1 MTVPRPMGWGL
12 RRLVSALLV
21 IWGAATLS
29 FASLHLLKGD
39 PARIIAGGGTAVGG
53 SSSEVI
59 AQINRDYGFD
69 QPLPV
74 QYGRFLGHLVRG
86 DLGNSYQLNRPVSS
100 ILVEQLMPTLTLA
113 LCSALL
119 GFALALVIAVSTA
132 GRPRSRAVASTV
144 ELVLV
149 STPGFWLGILL
160 LTAFSFRLQWF
171 PALGNDGVA
180 ALVLPTLTL
189 ALPIAGTLALV
200 MRDGLERALEEPFAI
215 TVRARGAT
223 EARLRLRH
231 AVRHALLPVL
241 NLSGWVLGTLLGGV
255 VVVETVFARAGIGQV
270 AVAAVNGRDLPVVTG
285 VVVIA
290 TVAFVVINTAL
301 DAVDR
306 LVDPR
311 LRVDA
316 R

>member
-1 MTVPRPMGWGL
+1 MTAPRPMVWGL
-12 RRLVSALLV
+12 RRLAAALLV

-53 SSSEVI
+53 SSSEVL

-69 QPLPV
+69 EPLPV
-74 QYGRFLGHLVRG
+74 QYGRFLSHLVRG
-86 DLGNSYQLNRPVSS
+86 DLGDSYQLNRPVSS
-100 ILVEQLMPTLTLA
+100 ILVDQLVPTVTLA

-160 LTAFSFRLQWF
+160 LTAFSFRLHWF
-171 PALGNDGVA
+171 PALGNDGIG

-200 MRDGLERALEEPFAI
+200 MRDGLERALEEPFAT

-270 AVAAVNGRDLPVVTG
+270 AVTAVNGRDLPVVTG

-290 TVAFVVINTAL
+290 TVAFVIINTAL

-306 LVDPR
+306 VVDPR
-311 LRVDA
+311 LRVEA